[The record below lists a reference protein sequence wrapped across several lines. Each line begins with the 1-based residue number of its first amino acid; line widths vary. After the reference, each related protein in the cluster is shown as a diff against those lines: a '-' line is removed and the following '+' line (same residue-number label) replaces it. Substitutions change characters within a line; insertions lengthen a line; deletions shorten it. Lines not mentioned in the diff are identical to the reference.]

1 MTEGNGKPSTSQ
13 GAMPKTT
20 SSTPERLDAAHMSES
35 IARRGYE
42 MCHVGR
48 HRDGIDLFSRAI
60 SANPNDHRYFANR
73 SYAYSVLGEYE
84 NALGD
89 ANIAIHLEPRHPKC
103 HYCRGIALLGL
114 ERYADAQQALEK
126 AIQLDPDD
134 EKARRHL
141 REVRVRRIADMGFA
155 RDQATWALGQSRGDV
170 ELAVEALC
178 EELPS
183 KTDIKTDPR
192 NPGGFRSIWVG
203 SIQPAVTN
211 NQLMRLF
218 GQFGN
223 IHSIRILHDKHCA
236 FINYTEESSAA
247 KAMQEMQGHS
257 LCGAYLVIRFPD
269 RKMF

>member
-1 MTEGNGKPSTSQ
+1 
-13 GAMPKTT
+13 MPKTT

-48 HRDGIDLFSRAI
+48 HRYGIDFFSRAI

-73 SYAYSVLGEYE
+73 SYAYSVLGEYD

-103 HYCRGIALLGL
+103 HCRGIALLGL

-126 AIQLDPDD
+126 AMQLDPDD

-141 REVRVRRIADMGFA
+141 REVRVRLIADMGFA
-155 RDQATWALGQSRGDV
+155 RDQATWASGQRRGDV

-178 EELPS
+178 EEFPS
-183 KTDIKTDPR
+183 KMDIKTDPR
-192 NPGGFRSIWVG
+192 NPGGSRSIWVG
-203 SIQPAVTN
+203 SIQPEVTN
-211 NQLMRLF
+211 RQLMSLF
-218 GQFGN
+218 GQFGD
-223 IHSIRILHDKHCA
+223 IHSIRILHDRCCA

>member
-1 MTEGNGKPSTSQ
+1 MAEGNGKPSTSQ
-13 GAMPKTT
+13 GAIQKTT
-20 SSTPERLDAAHMSES
+20 SFTPECLNAAQMSES

-42 MCHVGR
+42 MCTAGR
-48 HRDGIDLFSRAI
+48 HRDAIAFFSGAI
-60 SANPNDHRYFANR
+60 FVNPHDHRYFANR

-114 ERYADAQQALEK
+114 QRYVDAQQALEK
-126 AIQLDPDD
+126 VIELDPDD

-141 REVRVRRIADMGFA
+141 REVRVRQISDMGFA
-155 RDQATWALGQSRGDV
+155 RDQATWALDNRGGDV

-183 KTDIKTDPR
+183 KLDIKTDPR
-192 NPGGFRSIWVG
+192 NPSGFRSIWLG
-203 SIQPAVTN
+203 GIQPEVTN
-211 NQLMRLF
+211 RQLMRLF
-218 GQFGN
+218 GQFGD
-223 IHSIRILHDKHCA
+223 IHSIRILHDRYCA
-236 FINYTEESSAA
+236 FINFRDESSAA
-247 KAMQEMQGHS
+247 RAMQEMQGHY
-257 LCGAYLVIRFPD
+257 LCGAYLVIRFQN